1 VKDLYL
7 RNILQGK
14 FTFHKV
20 NSFTAEEVS
29 GKMNGNEVLR
39 DYRSFQYWLYIE
51 GDMGYWIYQIMIP
64 LVATFGFI
72 GNLISILVLRRP
84 EMKSTFN
91 QSLVMLA
98 VVDILF
104 VISVICVHSL
114 RLYLSYYQLYK
125 YLFPYFLYPMM
136 SVFYSW
142 DTFLTMSIAT
152 ERLMAVYKPIQYRS
166 HPVRTSSLR
175 HMLTFILVPLLLSIA
190 INITRFFELKHYTYT
205 YEIQGKVHVDY
216 YYTKLRR
223 DPLYISYYLH
233 WTRLILTGI
242 IPFIFLITTNTIIF
256 VCIRRNS
263 LKNHSARMLTAIV
276 VIFLI
281 CNLPRLVGNFVEF
294 IYAKDETFIN
304 GQGYQFKLLYDVVP
318 LFLTIN
324 SSVNFLIY
332 ITMGRRFKQVVLK
345 KMIGCYRKTCT
356 SVGGIETK
364 QTEEAPHDIELV
376 TRTTST
382 LEESSSL

>member
-1 VKDLYL
+1 
-7 RNILQGK
+7 
-14 FTFHKV
+14 
-20 NSFTAEEVS
+20 
-29 GKMNGNEVLR
+29 
-39 DYRSFQYWLYIE
+39 
-51 GDMGYWIYQIMIP
+51 MGYWGYQIIMIP

-114 RLYLSYYQLYK
+114 RLYLSHYQLYK
-125 YLFPYFLYPMM
+125 YLFPCFLYPMM

-152 ERLMAVYKPIQYRS
+152 ERLMAVCKPIQYRS
-166 HPVRTSSLR
+166 HPVRTFSWR

-216 YYTKLRR
+216 YNTYLRR
-223 DPLYISYYLH
+223 DPLCISYCSH

-242 IPFIFLITTNTIIF
+242 IPFVFLITTNTIIF

-263 LKNHSARMLTAIV
+263 LRNHSARMLTAIV

-294 IYAKDETFIN
+294 IYM
-304 GQGYQFKLLYDVVP
+304 Q
-318 LFLTIN
+318 
-324 SSVNFLIY
+324 
-332 ITMGRRFKQVVLK
+332 
-345 KMIGCYRKTCT
+345 KMKHLSMVWLSIQT
-356 SVGGIETK
+356 S
-364 QTEEAPHDIELV
+364 L
-376 TRTTST
+376 
-382 LEESSSL
+382 